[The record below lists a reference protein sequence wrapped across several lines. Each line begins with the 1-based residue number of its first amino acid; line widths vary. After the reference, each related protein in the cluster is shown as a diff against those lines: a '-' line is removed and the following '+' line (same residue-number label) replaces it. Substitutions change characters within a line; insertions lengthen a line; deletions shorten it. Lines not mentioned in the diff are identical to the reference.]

1 MCDIT
6 PLLDLDQE
14 KEYTTT
20 LPVAFHIFMT
30 NQKTGLGKFVM
41 LWLLLVN
48 CPASFYYHGTC
59 CKLPPRPGQIKTF
72 QKKLR

>member
-1 MCDIT
+1 MT
-6 PLLDLDQE
+6 F
-14 KEYTTT
+14 
-20 LPVAFHIFMT
+20 AFHIFMT

-59 CKLPPRPGQIKTF
+59 CYPVAAAQAWTNENFSKKTEMMIIN
-72 QKKLR
+72 